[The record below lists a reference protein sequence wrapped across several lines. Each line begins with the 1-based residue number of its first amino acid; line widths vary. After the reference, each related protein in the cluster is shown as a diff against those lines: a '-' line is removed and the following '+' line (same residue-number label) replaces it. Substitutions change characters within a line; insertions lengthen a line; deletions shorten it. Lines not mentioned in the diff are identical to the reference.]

1 MEKLL
6 GDTSE
11 FIKVAFNPKLKVN
24 NEVRHLRDVESN
36 IKLCLDDLLKNNY
49 LSKKDYNFMK
59 TFGSKSGF
67 FYGLCKVHKKPDE
80 PNRLPPLRPILSAT
94 VTCSYNSA
102 KYFVVPTLKEFTVNE
117 YIVKD
122 SFSFS
127 DEIRN

>member
-59 TFGSKSGF
+59 PFWQQIGIFLRIMQGSQK
-67 FYGLCKVHKKPDE
+67 
-80 PNRLPPLRPILSAT
+80 T
-94 VTCSYNSA
+94 
-102 KYFVVPTLKEFTVNE
+102 
-117 YIVKD
+117 
-122 SFSFS
+122 
-127 DEIRN
+127 